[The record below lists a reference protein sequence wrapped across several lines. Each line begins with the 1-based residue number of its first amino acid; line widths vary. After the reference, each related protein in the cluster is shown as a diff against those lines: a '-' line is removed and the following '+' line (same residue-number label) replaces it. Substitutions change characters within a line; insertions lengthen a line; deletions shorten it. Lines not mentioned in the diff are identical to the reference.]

1 MRVGNGL
8 KTSLWHDTWCN
19 QSPLSSYISPRD
31 IAREGHHLRMCVAD
45 VIANG
50 AWLWPQSWL
59 RKAPNLAFIPVPM
72 LIDKEDCMRWRDGHG
87 NMVMFSVKCAWEAL
101 RPRGIEVSWYSIA
114 WFSQAIPR
122 HAFHMWLIMR
132 RSLKTQDKMRP
143 WDVGP
148 DIDPSL
154 MKCSLCD
161 SLMDSHE
168 HLFFE
173 CSFSSKVWLLI
184 RHLAGMESVA
194 PILEDIITW
203 FLPIATKHSFNSIV
217 GKLLFGAATYCIWIV
232 RNNRLFKK
240 SRRSPEEIRDL
251 VVVTV
256 RLKLVKLRFKIKPR
270 VVHMLSEWKMP
281 SNFRLYS

>member
-1 MRVGNGL
+1 M
-8 KTSLWHDTWCN
+8 
-19 QSPLSSYISPRD
+19 
-31 IAREGHHLRMCVAD
+31 
-45 VIANG
+45 
-50 AWLWPQSWL
+50 
-59 RKAPNLAFIPVPM
+59 
-72 LIDKEDCMRWRDGHG
+72 EDCMRWRDGHG

-217 GKLLFGAATYCIWIV
+217 GKLLFGAAAYYIWIE

-256 RLKLVKLRFKIKPR
+256 RLKLVKLRFKNKPR

>member
-1 MRVGNGL
+1 
-8 KTSLWHDTWCN
+8 
-19 QSPLSSYISPRD
+19 
-31 IAREGHHLRMCVAD
+31 MCVAD

-72 LIDKEDCMRWRDGHG
+72 LIDKEDCMRWRDAHW

-132 RSLKTQDKMRP
+132 RSLKKQDKNAGT
-143 WDVGP
+143 WD
-148 DIDPSL
+148 
-154 MKCSLCD
+154 
-161 SLMDSHE
+161 
-168 HLFFE
+168 LF
-173 CSFSSKVWLLI
+173 VQ
-184 RHLAGMESVA
+184 G
-194 PILEDIITW
+194 
-203 FLPIATKHSFNSIV
+203 TKHSFNSIV
-217 GKLLFGAATYCIWIV
+217 GKLLFGAAAYYIWIE

-256 RLKLVKLRFKIKPR
+256 RLKLVKLRFKNNPTTGNIVALPIADLGSSSLGLE
-270 VVHMLSEWKMP
+270 VNMVL
-281 SNFRLYS
+281 

>member
-19 QSPLSSYISPRD
+19 QSLLSSYISPRD

-72 LIDKEDCMRWRDGHG
+72 LIDKEDCMRWRDAHG
-87 NMVMFSVKCAWEAL
+87 NMVMFLVKCAWEAL
-101 RPRGIEVSWYSIA
+101 RLRGIEVSWYSIA
-114 WFSQAIPR
+114 
-122 HAFHMWLIMR
+122 
-132 RSLKTQDKMRP
+132 
-143 WDVGP
+143 
-148 DIDPSL
+148 
-154 MKCSLCD
+154 C
-161 SLMDSHE
+161 
-168 HLFFE
+168 
-173 CSFSSKVWLLI
+173 FSSKVWLLI

-217 GKLLFGAATYCIWIV
+217 GKLLFGAAAYYI
-232 RNNRLFKK
+232 
-240 SRRSPEEIRDL
+240 
-251 VVVTV
+251 
-256 RLKLVKLRFKIKPR
+256 
-270 VVHMLSEWKMP
+270 
-281 SNFRLYS
+281 